1 MTIVMS
7 LSLSGDYD
15 IPTLQQIAEDD
26 IIPQLERIPGVAQ
39 AEAFGGGRTQYQVQV
54 NADRLEAYGLSF
66 SDVTG
71 ALSSSNIQ
79 SSAGEVTDNGIDYD
93 ITLDERYETLSQ
105 IEDTV
110 ITTIDGQVVRVVGD
124 VAQVVVGEE
133 EGGRQSYLN
142 GEPISSISITASSDS
157 NETTVAS
164 AVREALGGIIDT
176 LPEDVHLNIQRDS
189 TESIVDTMARSTTP
203 PGGGL
208 VRPLY
213 RAAFFLQAYQARCP

>member
-1 MTIVMS
+1 M
-7 LSLSGDYD
+7 
-15 IPTLQQIAEDD
+15 
-26 IIPQLERIPGVAQ
+26 
-39 AEAFGGGRTQYQVQV
+39 
-54 NADRLEAYGLSF
+54 
-66 SDVTG
+66 TG
-71 ALSSSNIQ
+71 ALSASNIQ

-110 ITTIDGQVVRVVGD
+110 ITTIDGQVVRVGD

-142 GEPISSISITASSDS
+142 GEPIISIFITASSDS

-164 AVREALGGIIDT
+164 TVREALGGIIDT

-189 TESIVDTMARSTTP
+189 TESIVDTMGEVYNSAWRGP
-203 PGGGL
+203 CEAPLPGGFLLAGL
-208 VRPLY
+208 
-213 RAAFFLQAYQARCP
+213 QD